1 MADQSWT
8 DDVEIKHLEMAKCLW
23 NILCE
28 ELEEGKAS
36 GGGHQQNRGMLHLI
50 QGFEEQSLC

>member
-1 MADQSWT
+1 MRAEQMMWKSNTWRWPSVYET
-8 DDVEIKHLEMAKCLW
+8 
-23 NILCE
+23 LCE